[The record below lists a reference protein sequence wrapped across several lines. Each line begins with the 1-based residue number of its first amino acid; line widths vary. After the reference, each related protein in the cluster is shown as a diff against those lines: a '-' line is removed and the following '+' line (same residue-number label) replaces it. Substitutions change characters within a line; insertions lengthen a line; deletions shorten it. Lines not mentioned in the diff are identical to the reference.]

1 MDLEKLESETSRLLL
16 EVEKLRTKS
25 QDSLRRGFLF
35 LAYQILFGLVLIYI
49 YPESYKIIILIV
61 FSSFLWE
68 LVDNLINWFRLKE
81 AQKMLQSWKDT
92 VNLANQQVE

>member
-1 MDLEKLESETSRLLL
+1 MDLEKLESETSRLSL
-16 EVEKLRTKS
+16 EVERLRIKW
-25 QDSLRRGFLF
+25 QDTLRRGFLF

-49 YPESYKIIILIV
+49 YPESYKIVILIV

-68 LVDNLINWFRLKE
+68 LVDNFINWFRLKE
-81 AQKMLQSWKDT
+81 AQKMLQAWKDT